1 MKTGD
6 VLEFVIERMGRF
18 GDGVATLGE
27 DLVFVPYTVAGD
39 RVRVKIEA
47 NTGYG
52 YMASLRQVLW
62 AGNDR
67 AGARCRHFE
76 SCGGCSLQHLE
87 NTFYENWKWDL
98 VVSALEYRGVEGAEV
113 EPLVRVPAESRR
125 RAEVK
130 VERPGDGGPVRLGF
144 LERDSH
150 RLVNLE
156 ECPVLLGRLA
166 GLFEPLRALCGEVL
180 DLGESAAIHLTQSEA
195 GPDLLFKLARPFTTD
210 ELGRLGAFAE
220 QHDIARMSWT
230 DGKLPPEPVVQR
242 RRPFVMMG
250 HASVTPPPGAFL
262 QPTAAGQKVLA
273 DKAVAAVAGAKA
285 VADLFC
291 GCGTFSLAV
300 AAHAPVHAVDKDP
313 ALISA
318 LDEAARHTSGL
329 KPVKTA
335 IRDLFRR
342 PLGPAELKDFQAVI
356 IDPPR
361 AGAAAQVKALAG
373 SAVPV
378 LVVVSCNPATFARD
392 ARILTDSG
400 YRLRTVCPVDQFPWS
415 PHLELVAVFER

>member
-6 VLEFVIERMGRF
+6 ELEFVIERMGRF
-18 GDGVATLGE
+18 GDGVATQGE
-27 DLVFVPYTVAGD
+27 DLVFVPCTVPGD
-39 RVRVKIEA
+39 RVRVEIGA

-52 YMASLRQVLW
+52 YMASLRQLLW
-62 AGNDR
+62 AGDDR

-76 SCGGCSLQHLE
+76 HCGGCSLQHLE
-87 NTFYENWKWDL
+87 NTVYENWKWNL
-98 VVSALEYRGVEGAEV
+98 VVSALDYRGVEAGRI

-130 VERPGDGGPVRLGF
+130 VERPGDDGPVRLGF
-144 LERDSH
+144 LERDSQ
-150 RLVNLE
+150 RIVNLE

-166 GLFEPLRALCGEVL
+166 ELFEPLRALSGEVL
-180 DLGESAAIHLTQSEA
+180 EPGEGAAIHLTQSEA
-195 GPDLLFKLARPFTTD
+195 GPDLLFKLDRPFTTD
-210 ELGRLGAFAE
+210 QFGRLGAFAE
-220 QHDIARMSWT
+220 QHDIARISWT
-230 DGKLPPEPVVQR
+230 DSRLPPEPVVQR

-250 HASVTPPPGAFL
+250 HASVSPPPGAFL

-273 DKAVAAVAGAKA
+273 DKAVEAVAGAKA

-300 AAHAPVHAVDKDP
+300 AAQAAVHAVDKDP
-313 ALISA
+313 ALILA

-329 KPVKTA
+329 KPIKATV
-335 IRDLFRR
+335 RDLFRR

-392 ARILTDSG
+392 ARILVDSG
-400 YRLRTVCPVDQFPWS
+400 YRLSSVCPVDQFPWS
-415 PHLELVAVFER
+415 PHLELVALFER